1 VIPVRFQDGPF
12 DLDAEILR
20 LVWLISFVTFASEI
34 AREAVA
40 RGISLVDVIV
50 ERGLYSED
58 ELSRLLDPGRMT
70 GPEDCK

>member
-12 DLDAEILR
+12 DLDAEI
-20 LVWLISFVTFASEI
+20 AG
-34 AREAVA
+34 EAVA
-40 RGISLVDVIV
+40 RGISLIDVIV

-70 GPEDCK
+70 GAEDCRPDKDEDESE